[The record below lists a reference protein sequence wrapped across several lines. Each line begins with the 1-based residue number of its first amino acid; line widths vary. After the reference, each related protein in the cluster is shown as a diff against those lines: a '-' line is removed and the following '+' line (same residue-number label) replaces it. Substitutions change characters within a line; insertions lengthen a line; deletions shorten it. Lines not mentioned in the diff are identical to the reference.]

1 MASIAHGPDQ
11 GDQET
16 AATTENSTT
25 TRSPKPPRRGKV
37 RRDRVS
43 THEGFLTHKNGR
55 WMKISALLAAGLIAL
70 YIFVPLPGQHFGSS
84 WLGYTLG
91 TVGALLIL
99 WLTMLGMR
107 KRAITPGRWS
117 LKAWTSAHVYLGLTL
132 IVVGTLHSGFN
143 FAWNV
148 HTLAWALMMVVII
161 SGIFGIWVYAT
172 LPQALS
178 ANRYDEDGAIT
189 EKQMIE
195 SLRSLDRQIH
205 DAAQP
210 LDPQSA
216 ALVEQSLDEDPFA
229 GNFINR
235 ITGRYPRCATRHAA
249 GELRKA
255 RAYRPRVADDPVDK
269 IDALLTRKEAMLGR
283 MRRHLKLKSW
293 LQAWLYVHV
302 PVTFALIA
310 ALSAHIV
317 SVFFYW

>member
-1 MASIAHGPDQ
+1 MASIAPRKR
-11 GDQET
+11 
-16 AATTENSTT
+16 ATTSR
-25 TRSPKPPRRGKV
+25 TRT
-37 RRDRVS
+37 S
-43 THEGFLTHKNGR
+43 THEGFLRHNNLFWAKL
-55 WMKISALLAAGLIAL
+55 SAALALGLLAL
-70 YIFVPLPGQHFGSS
+70 YIWVPLPGTHFGSS

-91 TVGALLIL
+91 TIGALLIL

-117 LKAWTSAHVYLGLTL
+117 LKAWTSAHVYLGLCLTV
-132 IVVGTLHSGFN
+132 IGTLHSGFH
-143 FAWNV
+143 FDWNV
-148 HTLAWALMMVVII
+148 HTLAWALMLLVIA
-161 SGIFGIWVYAT
+161 SGVFGIWVYAT
-172 LPQALS
+172 TPRALS
-178 ANRYDEDGAIT
+178 ANRYDDEGAIT

-216 ALVEQSLDEDPFA
+216 ALVNRSLEQDPFT
-229 GNFINR
+229 GSFWNR
-235 ITGRYPRCATRHAA
+235 MTGSYPRCATRHAA
-249 GELRKA
+249 AELRRI
-255 RAYRPRVADDPVDK
+255 RAYKPRTDDDPIDK
-269 IDALLTRKEAMLGR
+269 VDALLTRKEAMLGR

>member
-1 MASIAHGPDQ
+1 MASVA
-11 GDQET
+11 
-16 AATTENSTT
+16 
-25 TRSPKPPRRGKV
+25 PRKRTGAS
-37 RRDRVS
+37 RERTS
-43 THEGFLTHKNGR
+43 THEGFLTHRNLFWGKL
-55 WMKISALLAAGLIAL
+55 SAALAAVLIGL
-70 YIFVPLPGQHFGSS
+70 YIFVPLPGTHFGSS

-91 TVGALLIL
+91 TIGALLIL

-117 LKAWTSAHVYLGLTL
+117 LKGWTSAHVYLGLCLTV
-132 IVVGTLHSGFN
+132 IGTLHSGFHLG
-143 FAWNV
+143 WNV
-148 HTLAWALMMVVII
+148 HTLAWALMLIVIG

-172 LPQALS
+172 LPRALS
-178 ANRYDEDGAIT
+178 ANRYDEEGAIT

-195 SLRSLDRQIH
+195 ALRSLDRQIH

-210 LDPQSA
+210 LDA
-216 ALVEQSLDEDPFA
+216 ETATLVGKSLDEDPFA
-229 GNFINR
+229 GSFWNR
-235 ITGRYPRCATRHAA
+235 TTGKYPNCTTRSTAA
-249 GELRKA
+249 ELR
-255 RAYRPRVADDPVDK
+255 RIRTYRPRIASDPLDK
-269 IDALLTRKEAMLGR
+269 VDALLTRKEAMLGR

>member
-1 MASIAHGPDQ
+1 MATIA
-11 GDQET
+11 
-16 AATTENSTT
+16 
-25 TRSPKPPRRGKV
+25 PKKRTGTSRE
-37 RRDRVS
+37 RTS
-43 THEGFLTHKNGR
+43 THEGFLRHGNLFWGKF
-55 WMKISALLAAGLIAL
+55 SAALAIGLIAL

-91 TVGALLIL
+91 TIGALLIL

-117 LKAWTSAHVYLGLTL
+117 LKAWTSAHVYLGLCLTV
-132 IVVGTLHSGFN
+132 IGTLHSGFH
-143 FAWNV
+143 FGWNV
-148 HTLAWALMMVVII
+148 HTLAWGLMLLVIA
-161 SGIFGIWVYAT
+161 SGVFGIWVYAT
-172 LPQALS
+172 LPRALS
-178 ANRYDEDGAIT
+178 ANRYDDEGAIT

-195 SLRSLDRQIH
+195 AIRSLDRQIH

-216 ALVEQSLDEDPFA
+216 ALVNMSLEEDPFA
-229 GNFINR
+229 GSFWNR
-235 ITGRYPRCATRHAA
+235 ITGKYTKCATRHAA
-249 GELRKA
+249 AELRRM
-255 RAYRPRVADDPVDK
+255 RAYKPRIADDPIDK
-269 IDALLTRKEAMLGR
+269 VDALLTRKEAMLGR